1 MVDAT
6 GSVTPS
12 ASVLP
17 VITGLITALR
27 TTPARGA
34 HEFARSALLRGH
46 RVNTNHTIQSV
57 AMWTLAFGA
66 SLYLWGCKG
75 EVQSSPA
82 PQVPEIGVMTVT
94 PTSVPDEPEF
104 IGQAEASRI
113 VEIRSQVTGLIQER
127 YFQEG
132 REIKKGDRLYRI
144 DEVPFRAAAAS
155 AAGRVSQAE
164 ARLVQARQNLARVKP
179 LLEEHA
185 VSQKDYDDAVAE
197 ELSAKAALDTAKGD
211 LIKAKFDLNNTVIVA
226 PITGLVERTRVYE
239 GRLVSAQTDL
249 LTIIHQIDP
258 MYVVVNAPEAFL
270 IKRREDIAAKKIQ
283 HPGVYKLT
291 GTLIFLNG
299 SKYPEEGTLDLLDV
313 GLRSD
318 TSERPGRV
326 TFPNHDAIITPGQFV
341 TVRFHGV
348 SRTSVMLIPQRA
360 VLQGPKGP
368 IVYVVSADNKVEI
381 RDVKATA
388 WQGNEWLVEAG
399 LASGEQVV
407 VDSLQRIVPDS
418 IVKPVP
424 VEVERSGTQASEPKT
439 EASK

>member
-1 MVDAT
+1 MT
-6 GSVTPS
+6 MNLTW
-12 ASVLP
+12 
-17 VITGLITALR
+17 
-27 TTPARGA
+27 
-34 HEFARSALLRGH
+34 
-46 RVNTNHTIQSV
+46 N
-57 AMWTLAFGA
+57 AMQRLAIWTLPIGA
-66 SLYLWGCKG
+66 SLVLSACKG

-82 PQVPEIGVMTVT
+82 PQVPEIGVITVT

-113 VEIRSQVTGLIQER
+113 VEIRSQVTGIIQER

-144 DEVPFRAAAAS
+144 DEVPFRAAFAS
-155 AAGRVSQAE
+155 ATGRVSQSE
-164 ARLVQARQNLARVKP
+164 ARVVQARQNLARVKP

-197 ELSAKAALDTAKGD
+197 QLAAKAALDTAKGD
-211 LIKAKFDLNNTVIVA
+211 LIKAKFDLGNTVIVA
-226 PITGLVERTRVYE
+226 PITGLIERTRVYE

-270 IKRREDIAAKKIQ
+270 LKRQEDIASARIQ

-299 SKYPEEGTLDLLDV
+299 SKYAEEGTLDLLDV

-318 TSERPGRV
+318 TGERSARV
-326 TFPNHDAIITPGQFV
+326 TFPNRDGIIIPGQFV
-341 TVRFHGV
+341 TIRFHGV
-348 SRTSVMLIPQRA
+348 SRSSVMLIPQRA

-381 RDVKATA
+381 RDVKATV
-388 WQGNEWLVEAG
+388 WQGNQWLVEEG

-407 VDSLQRIVPDS
+407 VDSLQRIIPDS
-418 IVKPVP
+418 TVKPVP
-424 VEVERSGTQASEPKT
+424 VEVERSGAQAPGPKT
-439 EASK
+439 EAPR

>member
-1 MVDAT
+1 MKRQEKT
-6 GSVTPS
+6 
-12 ASVLP
+12 VLP
-17 VITGLITALR
+17 EIACAL
-27 TTPARGA
+27 TMGA
-34 HEFARSALLRGH
+34 ALFLL
-46 RVNTNHTIQSV
+46 S
-57 AMWTLAFGA
+57 
-66 SLYLWGCKG
+66 CKG
-75 EVQSSPA
+75 EVQSSPS
-82 PQVPEIGVMTVT
+82 PQVPEIGVLTVT

-113 VEIRSQVTGLIQER
+113 VEIRSQVTGIIQER

-155 AAGRVSQAE
+155 ATGRVSQSQ

-179 LLEEHA
+179 LLAEHA

-270 IKRREDIAAKKIQ
+270 IKRREDLAANKIQ

-299 SKYPEEGTLDLLDV
+299 SKYAEEGTLDLLDV

-318 TSERPGRV
+318 TGERSARV
-326 TFPNHDAIITPGQFV
+326 TFPNRDGIIIPGQFV
-341 TVRFHGV
+341 TIRFHGV
-348 SRTSVMLIPQRA
+348 SRSSVMLIPQRA

-368 IVYVVSADNKVEI
+368 IVYVVSADNKVAM
-381 RDVKATA
+381 RDVKATV
-388 WQGNEWLVEAG
+388 WQGNQWLVEEG
-399 LASGEQVV
+399 LAAGEQVV
-407 VDSLQRIVPDS
+407 VDSLQRIIPDS
-418 IVKPVP
+418 TVKPVP
-424 VEVERSGTQASEPKT
+424 VEVERSGAQAPGPKT
-439 EASK
+439 EAPR

>member
-1 MVDAT
+1 MTAYILAI
-6 GSVTPS
+6 G
-12 ASVLP
+12 A
-17 VITGLITALR
+17 GL
-27 TTPARGA
+27 
-34 HEFARSALLRGH
+34 LL
-46 RVNTNHTIQSV
+46 VS
-57 AMWTLAFGA
+57 
-66 SLYLWGCKG
+66 CKG

-113 VEIRSQVTGLIQER
+113 VEIRSQVTGIIQER

-132 REIKKGDRLYRI
+132 REIKKGEKLYRI
-144 DEVPFRAAAAS
+144 DEVPFRAAFAS
-155 AAGRVSQAE
+155 ATGRVSQSE
-164 ARLVQARQNLARVKP
+164 ARLVQANQNLARVKP
-179 LLEEHA
+179 LLAEHA

-197 ELSAKAALDTAKGD
+197 QLAARAALDTAKGD
-211 LIKAKFDLNNTVIVA
+211 WIKAKFDLGNTVITA

-270 IKRREDIAAKKIQ
+270 LRRQEDIAAARIE

-299 SKYPEEGTLDLLDV
+299 KPYPHDGTLDLLDV

-318 TSERPGRV
+318 TGERPARV
-326 TFPNHDAIITPGQFV
+326 TFPNREGVIIPGQFV

-348 SRTSVMLIPQRA
+348 SRSSVMLIPQRA

-368 IVYVVSADNKVEI
+368 MVYVVSSDNKVEI

-388 WQGNEWLVEAG
+388 WKGNQWLVEGG
-399 LASGEQVV
+399 LAAGEQVV
-407 VDSLQRIVPDS
+407 VDSLQRIIPDS
-418 IVKPVP
+418 TVKPVP
-424 VEVERSGTQASEPKT
+424 VEVEPAGNETPAPKT
-439 EASK
+439 DASK

>member
-1 MVDAT
+1 MTRERKTVGEMAT
-6 GSVTPS
+6 C
-12 ASVLP
+12 VLA
-17 VITGLITALR
+17 IGAGL
-27 TTPARGA
+27 
-34 HEFARSALLRGH
+34 LL
-46 RVNTNHTIQSV
+46 S
-57 AMWTLAFGA
+57 
-66 SLYLWGCKG
+66 SCKG

-82 PQVPEIGVMTVT
+82 PQVPEIGVMTVK

-113 VEIRSQVTGLIQER
+113 VEIRAQVTGIIQER

-132 REIKKGDRLYRI
+132 REIKKGEKLYRI
-144 DEVPFRAAAAS
+144 DEVPFRAAYAS
-155 AAGRVSQAE
+155 ATGRVSSSE
-164 ARLVQARQNLARVKP
+164 ARLVQANQNLARVKP

-197 ELSAKAALDTAKGD
+197 QLAARAALDTAKGD
-211 LIKAKFDLNNTVIVA
+211 LIKAKFDLGNTVIVA

-270 IKRREDIAAKKIQ
+270 LKRQEDIAAARIQ

-299 SKYPEEGTLDLLDV
+299 KPYPHDGTLDLIDV

-318 TSERPGRV
+318 TGERPARV
-326 TFPNHDAIITPGQFV
+326 TFPNKDGVLIPGQFV

-348 SRTSVMLIPQRA
+348 SRSSVMLIPQRA

-368 IVYVVSADNKVEI
+368 IVYVVNGDNKVEI

-388 WQGNEWLVEAG
+388 WKGNKWLVEGG

-407 VDSLQRIVPDS
+407 VDSLQRIIPDS
-418 IVKPVP
+418 TVKPVP
-424 VEVERSGTQASEPKT
+424 AEVEPLGTEAPDQKKT
-439 EASK
+439 EAAK

>member
-1 MVDAT
+1 MLVF
-6 GSVTPS
+6 
-12 ASVLP
+12 
-17 VITGLITALR
+17 GL
-27 TTPARGA
+27 
-34 HEFARSALLRGH
+34 SQSLL
-46 RVNTNHTIQSV
+46 
-57 AMWTLAFGA
+57 A
-66 SLYLWGCKG
+66 CKG
-75 EVQSSPA
+75 EVQSSPS
-82 PQVPEIGVMTVT
+82 PQVPEIGVMAVT

-113 VEIRSQVTGLIQER
+113 VEIRSQVTGIIQER

-132 REIKKGDRLYRI
+132 REIKKGDKLYRI

-155 AAGRVSQAE
+155 AKGRVSQSE
-164 ARLVQARQNLARVKP
+164 ARVVQARQNLARVKP

-197 ELSAKAALDTAKGD
+197 ELAAKAALDTAKGD
-211 LIKAKFDLNNTVIVA
+211 LIKANFDLGNTVIVA

-270 IKRREDIAAKKIQ
+270 IKRREDIAANKVM

-318 TSERPGRV
+318 TGERPGRV
-326 TFPNHDAIITPGQFV
+326 TFPNREGIIIPGQFV

-348 SRTSVMLIPQRA
+348 SRSSVMLIPQRA

-368 IVYVVSADNKVEI
+368 IVYVVRPDNKVVI

-388 WQGNEWLVEAG
+388 WKGNEWLVEEG
-399 LASGEQVV
+399 LAPGEQVV
-407 VDSLQRIVPDS
+407 VDSLQRIIPDS
-418 IVKPVP
+418 TVKPVP
-424 VEVERSGTQASEPKT
+424 APIEPSGIQASEPKKT

>member
-1 MVDAT
+1 MT
-6 GSVTPS
+6 MNLTW
-12 ASVLP
+12 
-17 VITGLITALR
+17 
-27 TTPARGA
+27 
-34 HEFARSALLRGH
+34 
-46 RVNTNHTIQSV
+46 N
-57 AMWTLAFGA
+57 AMQRLAIWTLPIGA
-66 SLYLWGCKG
+66 SLVLSACKG

-82 PQVPEIGVMTVT
+82 PQVPEIGVITVT

-113 VEIRSQVTGLIQER
+113 VEIRSQVTGIIQER

-144 DEVPFRAAAAS
+144 DEVPFRAAFAS
-155 AAGRVSQAE
+155 ATGRVSQSE
-164 ARLVQARQNLARVKP
+164 ARVVQARQNLARVKP

-197 ELSAKAALDTAKGD
+197 QLAAKAALDTAKGD
-211 LIKAKFDLNNTVIVA
+211 LIKAKFDLGNTVIVA
-226 PITGLVERTRVYE
+226 PITGLIERTRVYE

-270 IKRREDIAAKKIQ
+270 LKRQEDIASARIQ

-299 SKYPEEGTLDLLDV
+299 KSYPNDGTLDLIDV

-318 TSERPGRV
+318 TGERPARV
-326 TFPNHDAIITPGQFV
+326 TFPNKDGILIPGQFV

-348 SRTSVMLIPQRA
+348 SRSSVMLIPQRA
-360 VLQGPKGP
+360 VLQGPKGAM
-368 IVYVVSADNKVEI
+368 VYVVSADNKVEI
-381 RDVKATA
+381 RDVKASV
-388 WQGNEWLVEAG
+388 WRGNQWLVEEG

-407 VDSLQRIVPDS
+407 VDSLQRIIPDS
-418 IVKPVP
+418 TVKPVP
-424 VEVERSGTQASEPKT
+424 VDVEPSGSQAPEPKKT

>member
-1 MVDAT
+1 MKLKWRT
-6 GSVTPS
+6 IQN
-12 ASVLP
+12 L
-17 VITGLITALR
+17 ALW
-27 TTPARGA
+27 TPA
-34 HEFARSALLRGH
+34 
-46 RVNTNHTIQSV
+46 VVT
-57 AMWTLAFGA
+57 
-66 SLYLWGCKG
+66 SLVLSGCKG

-82 PQVPEIGVMTVT
+82 PQVPEIGVITVT

-113 VEIRSQVTGLIQER
+113 VEIRSQVTGIIQER

-132 REIKKGDRLYRI
+132 REIKKGEKLYRI
-144 DEVPFRAAAAS
+144 DDVPFRAAFAS
-155 AAGRVSQAE
+155 ATGRVSQSE
-164 ARLVQARQNLARVKP
+164 ARLVQANQNLARVKP
-179 LLEEHA
+179 LLAEHA

-197 ELSAKAALDTAKGD
+197 QLAARASLDTAKGD

-270 IKRREDIAAKKIQ
+270 LRRQEDIAAARIQ

-299 SKYPEEGTLDLLDV
+299 KTYSHEGTLDLLDV

-318 TSERPGRV
+318 TGERPARV
-326 TFPNHDAIITPGQFV
+326 TFPNHDGVIIPGQFV

-348 SRTSVMLIPQRA
+348 SRSSVMLIPQRA
-360 VLQGPKGP
+360 VLQGAKGP
-368 IVYVVSADNKVEI
+368 IVYVVSRDNKVEI
-381 RDVKATA
+381 RDVKATV
-388 WQGNEWLVEAG
+388 WKGNQWLVEEG

-418 IVKPVP
+418 TVKPVP
-424 VEVERSGTQASEPKT
+424 AAVEPVGVQSPPAKT
-439 EASK
+439 EPSK

>member
-1 MVDAT
+1 MDLKWKMIR
-6 GSVTPS
+6 P
-12 ASVLP
+12 
-17 VITGLITALR
+17 
-27 TTPARGA
+27 
-34 HEFARSALLRGH
+34 
-46 RVNTNHTIQSV
+46 
-57 AMWTLAFGA
+57 AMWTLSLGA
-66 SLYLWGCKG
+66 SLVLSACKG

-82 PQVPEIGVMTVT
+82 PQVPEIGVITVT

-113 VEIRSQVTGLIQER
+113 VEIRSQVTGIIQER

-144 DEVPFRAAAAS
+144 DEVPFRAAFAS
-155 AAGRVSQAE
+155 ATGRVSQSE
-164 ARLVQARQNLARVKP
+164 ARVVQARQNLARVKP

-197 ELSAKAALDTAKGD
+197 QLAAKAALDTAKGD
-211 LIKAKFDLNNTVIVA
+211 LIKAKFDLGNTVIVA
-226 PITGLVERTRVYE
+226 PITGLIERTRVYE

-270 IKRREDIAAKKIQ
+270 LKRQEDIAAARIQ

-299 SKYPEEGTLDLLDV
+299 KSYPNDGTLDLIDV

-318 TSERPGRV
+318 TGERPARV
-326 TFPNHDAIITPGQFV
+326 TFPNKDGILIPGQFV

-348 SRTSVMLIPQRA
+348 SRSSVMLIPQRA
-360 VLQGPKGP
+360 VLQGPKGAM
-368 IVYVVSADNKVEI
+368 VYVVSADNKVEI
-381 RDVKATA
+381 RDVKASV
-388 WQGNEWLVEAG
+388 WRGNQWLVEEG

-407 VDSLQRIVPDS
+407 VDSLQRIIPDS
-418 IVKPVP
+418 TVKPVP
-424 VEVERSGTQASEPKT
+424 ADVEPSGSQAPEPKKT
-439 EASK
+439 EAFK

>member
-1 MVDAT
+1 
-6 GSVTPS
+6 
-12 ASVLP
+12 
-17 VITGLITALR
+17 
-27 TTPARGA
+27 
-34 HEFARSALLRGH
+34 
-46 RVNTNHTIQSV
+46 
-57 AMWTLAFGA
+57 
-66 SLYLWGCKG
+66 
-75 EVQSSPA
+75 
-82 PQVPEIGVMTVT
+82 VT

-113 VEIRSQVTGLIQER
+113 VEIRSQVTGIIQER

-155 AAGRVSQAE
+155 ATGRVSQSE

-179 LLEEHA
+179 LLAEHA

-270 IKRREDIAAKKIQ
+270 IKRREDLAANKIQ

-299 SKYPEEGTLDLLDV
+299 SKYAEEGTLDLLDV
-313 GLRSD
+313 GSC
-318 TSERPGRV
+318 
-326 TFPNHDAIITPGQFV
+326 
-341 TVRFHGV
+341 
-348 SRTSVMLIPQRA
+348 
-360 VLQGPKGP
+360 
-368 IVYVVSADNKVEI
+368 
-381 RDVKATA
+381 DV
-388 WQGNEWLVEAG
+388 
-399 LASGEQVV
+399 
-407 VDSLQRIVPDS
+407 P
-418 IVKPVP
+418 
-424 VEVERSGTQASEPKT
+424 
-439 EASK
+439 

>member
-1 MVDAT
+1 
-6 GSVTPS
+6 
-12 ASVLP
+12 
-17 VITGLITALR
+17 
-27 TTPARGA
+27 
-34 HEFARSALLRGH
+34 LL
-46 RVNTNHTIQSV
+46 S
-57 AMWTLAFGA
+57 
-66 SLYLWGCKG
+66 GCKG

-82 PQVPEIGVMTVT
+82 PQVPEIGVITVK

-113 VEIRSQVTGLIQER
+113 VEIRSQVTGIILER

-144 DEVPFRAAAAS
+144 DEVPFRAAVAS
-155 AAGRVSQAE
+155 ATGRVSQSE
-164 ARLVQARQNLARVKP
+164 ARVVQAQQNLARVKP

-197 ELSAKAALDTAKGD
+197 QLAAKAALDTAKGD

-258 MYVVVNAPEAFL
+258 MYVVVNAPESFL
-270 IKRREDIAAKKIQ
+270 IKRREDIAAKKIK

-299 SKYPEEGTLDLLDV
+299 STYPEEGTLDLLDV
-313 GLRSD
+313 GLRSE
-318 TSERPGRV
+318 TGERPGRV
-326 TFPNHDAIITPGQFV
+326 TFPNHDGIIIPGQFV
-341 TVRFHGV
+341 TIRFHGV
-348 SRTSVMLIPQRA
+348 SRSSVMLIPQRA
-360 VLQGPKGP
+360 VLQGPKGA
-368 IVYVVSADNKVEI
+368 IVYVVNADNKVEV
-381 RDVKATA
+381 RDVKATM
-388 WQGNEWLVEAG
+388 WQKNQWLIEGG
-399 LASGEQVV
+399 LKAGEQVV
-407 VDSLQRIVPDS
+407 VDSLQRIIPDS
-418 IVKPVP
+418 TVKPVP
-424 VEVERSGTQASEPKT
+424 VEVEPAGNEVPAPKP

>member
-1 MVDAT
+1 
-6 GSVTPS
+6 
-12 ASVLP
+12 
-17 VITGLITALR
+17 
-27 TTPARGA
+27 
-34 HEFARSALLRGH
+34 
-46 RVNTNHTIQSV
+46 
-57 AMWTLAFGA
+57 
-66 SLYLWGCKG
+66 
-75 EVQSSPA
+75 
-82 PQVPEIGVMTVT
+82 MTVT

-113 VEIRSQVTGLIQER
+113 VEIRSQVTGIIQER

-144 DEVPFRAAAAS
+144 DEVPFRAAVAS
-155 AAGRVSQAE
+155 ATGRVSQSE
-164 ARLVQARQNLARVKP
+164 ARVVQARQNLARVKP
-179 LLEEHA
+179 LLAEHA

-197 ELSAKAALDTAKGD
+197 ELAAKAALDTAKGD

-258 MYVVVNAPEAFL
+258 MYVVVNAPESFL

-299 SKYPEEGTLDLLDV
+299 STYPEDGTLDLLDV

-318 TSERPGRV
+318 TGERQGRV
-326 TFPNHDAIITPGQFV
+326 TFPNKDGIIIPGQFV

-348 SRTSVMLIPQRA
+348 SRSRVMLVPQRA
-360 VLQGPKGP
+360 VLQGPKGA
-368 IVYVVSADNKVEI
+368 IVYVVNADNKVEI
-381 RDVKATA
+381 RDVKATS
-388 WQGNEWLVEAG
+388 WKGNHWLIEEG

-418 IVKPVP
+418 TVKPVP
-424 VEVERSGTQASEPKT
+424 VAVDPPQDHAPEPAKT

>member
-1 MVDAT
+1 MTAYILAI
-6 GSVTPS
+6 G
-12 ASVLP
+12 A
-17 VITGLITALR
+17 GL
-27 TTPARGA
+27 
-34 HEFARSALLRGH
+34 LL
-46 RVNTNHTIQSV
+46 VS
-57 AMWTLAFGA
+57 
-66 SLYLWGCKG
+66 CKG

-113 VEIRSQVTGLIQER
+113 VEIRSQVTGIIQER

-132 REIKKGDRLYRI
+132 REIKKGEKLYRI
-144 DEVPFRAAAAS
+144 DEVPFRAAFAS
-155 AAGRVSQAE
+155 ATGRVSQSE
-164 ARLVQARQNLARVKP
+164 ARLVQANQNLARVKP
-179 LLEEHA
+179 LLAEHA

-197 ELSAKAALDTAKGD
+197 QLAARAALDTAKGD
-211 LIKAKFDLNNTVIVA
+211 WIKAKFDLGNTVITA

-270 IKRREDIAAKKIQ
+270 LRRQEDIAAARIE

-299 SKYPEEGTLDLLDV
+299 KPYPHDGTLDLLDV

-318 TSERPGRV
+318 TGERPARV
-326 TFPNHDAIITPGQFV
+326 TFPNREGVIIPGQFV

-348 SRTSVMLIPQRA
+348 SRSSVMLIPQRA

-368 IVYVVSADNKVEI
+368 MVYVVSSDNKVEI

-388 WQGNEWLVEAG
+388 WKGNQWLVEGG
-399 LASGEQVV
+399 LAAGEQVV
-407 VDSLQRIVPDS
+407 VDSLQRIIPDS
-418 IVKPVP
+418 TVKPVP
-424 VEVERSGTQASEPKT
+424 APIEPAGMQASEPKKP

>member
-1 MVDAT
+1 MLVF
-6 GSVTPS
+6 
-12 ASVLP
+12 
-17 VITGLITALR
+17 GL
-27 TTPARGA
+27 
-34 HEFARSALLRGH
+34 S
-46 RVNTNHTIQSV
+46 QSLV
-57 AMWTLAFGA
+57 A
-66 SLYLWGCKG
+66 CKG
-75 EVQSSPA
+75 EVQSSPS
-82 PQVPEIGVMTVT
+82 PQVPEIGVIAVT

-113 VEIRSQVTGLIQER
+113 VEIRSQVTGIIQER

-132 REIKKGDRLYRI
+132 REIKKGDKLYRI

-155 AAGRVSQAE
+155 AKGRVSQSE
-164 ARLVQARQNLARVKP
+164 ARVVQARQNLARVKP

-197 ELSAKAALDTAKGD
+197 ELAAKAALDTAKGD
-211 LIKAKFDLNNTVIVA
+211 LIKANFDLGNTVIVA

-270 IKRREDIAAKKIQ
+270 IKRREDIAANKVM

-299 SKYPEEGTLDLLDV
+299 SRYPEEGTLDLLDV

-318 TSERPGRV
+318 TGERPARV
-326 TFPNHDAIITPGQFV
+326 TFPNREGIIIPGQFV

-348 SRTSVMLIPQRA
+348 SRSSVMLIPQRA

-368 IVYVVSADNKVEI
+368 IVYVVGADNKVVI
-381 RDVKATA
+381 RDVKATT
-388 WQGNEWLVEAG
+388 WKGNEWLVEEG
-399 LASGEQVV
+399 LAPGEQVV
-407 VDSLQRIVPDS
+407 VDSLQRIIPDS
-418 IVKPVP
+418 TVKPVP
-424 VEVERSGTQASEPKT
+424 APIEPSGIQASEPTKT

>member
-1 MVDAT
+1 MT
-6 GSVTPS
+6 MNLTW
-12 ASVLP
+12 
-17 VITGLITALR
+17 
-27 TTPARGA
+27 
-34 HEFARSALLRGH
+34 
-46 RVNTNHTIQSV
+46 N
-57 AMWTLAFGA
+57 AMQRLAIWTLPIGA
-66 SLYLWGCKG
+66 SLVLSACKG

-113 VEIRSQVTGLIQER
+113 VEIRSQVTGIIQER

-144 DEVPFRAAAAS
+144 DEVPFRAAFAS
-155 AAGRVSQAE
+155 ATGRVSQSE

-185 VSQKDYDDAVAE
+185 VSQKDHDDAVAE
-197 ELSAKAALDTAKGD
+197 ELAAKAALDTAKGD
-211 LIKAKFDLNNTVIVA
+211 LIKAKFDLGNTVIVA
-226 PITGLVERTRVYE
+226 PINGLVERTRVYE

-249 LTIIHQIDP
+249 LTVIHQIHP

-270 IKRREDIAAKKIQ
+270 IKRREDIVAKKIE

-299 SKYPEEGTLDLLDV
+299 SKYAEEGTLDLLDV

-318 TSERPGRV
+318 TGERPARV
-326 TFPNHDAIITPGQFV
+326 TFPNHDGILIPGQFV

-348 SRTSVMLIPQRA
+348 SRSSVMLIPQRA
-360 VLQGPKGP
+360 VLQGPKGS
-368 IVYVVSADNKVEI
+368 IVYVVNADNKVEI
-381 RDVKATA
+381 RDVKATV
-388 WQGNEWLVEAG
+388 WKGNQWLVEEG

-407 VDSLQRIVPDS
+407 VDSLQRVIPDS
-418 IVKPVP
+418 TVKPVP
-424 VEVERSGTQASEPKT
+424 VEVEKPGSPAPEPTKT

>member
-1 MVDAT
+1 MNLT
-6 GSVTPS
+6 W
-12 ASVLP
+12 
-17 VITGLITALR
+17 
-27 TTPARGA
+27 
-34 HEFARSALLRGH
+34 
-46 RVNTNHTIQSV
+46 N
-57 AMWTLAFGA
+57 AMQRLAIWTLPIGA
-66 SLYLWGCKG
+66 SLVLSACKG

-82 PQVPEIGVMTVT
+82 PQVQEIGVMTVK

-113 VEIRSQVTGLIQER
+113 VEIRSQVTGIIQEG

-144 DEVPFRAAAAS
+144 DEVPFRAAFAS
-155 AAGRVSQAE
+155 STGRVSQSE
-164 ARLVQARQNLARVKP
+164 ARLVQAQQNLARVKP

-211 LIKAKFDLNNTVIVA
+211 LIKAKFDLGNTVIVA
-226 PITGLVERTRVYE
+226 PINGLVERTRVYE

-249 LTIIHQIDP
+249 LTVIHQIHP

-270 IKRREDIAAKKIQ
+270 IKRREDIVAKKIE

-299 SKYPEEGTLDLLDV
+299 SKYSEEGTLDLLDV

-318 TSERPGRV
+318 TGERSARV
-326 TFPNHDAIITPGQFV
+326 TFPNHDGILIPGQFV

-348 SRTSVMLIPQRA
+348 SRSSVMLIPQRA
-360 VLQGPKGP
+360 VLQGPKGS
-368 IVYVVSADNKVEI
+368 IVYVVNADNKVEI
-381 RDVKATA
+381 RDVKATV
-388 WQGNEWLVEAG
+388 WKGNQWLVEEG

-407 VDSLQRIVPDS
+407 VDSLQRVIPDS
-418 IVKPVP
+418 TVKPVP
-424 VEVERSGTQASEPKT
+424 VEVEKPGSPAPEPQKT

>member
-1 MVDAT
+1 MTPHGKTVHVSF
-6 GSVTPS
+6 GSVLAIVS
-12 ASVLP
+12 A
-17 VITGLITALR
+17 I
-27 TTPARGA
+27 
-34 HEFARSALLRGH
+34 LL
-46 RVNTNHTIQSV
+46 
-57 AMWTLAFGA
+57 L
-66 SLYLWGCKG
+66 GCKG
-75 EVQSSPA
+75 EVQSSPPA
-82 PQVPEIGVMTVT
+82 QIPEIGVMTVR

-113 VEIRSQVTGLIQER
+113 VEIRSQVTGIIQER

-144 DEVPFRAAAAS
+144 DEIPFRAAVAS
-155 AAGRVSQAE
+155 ARGRVSQSE
-164 ARLVQARQNLARVKP
+164 ARVVQARQNLARVKP
-179 LLEEHA
+179 LLAEHA

-197 ELSAKAALDTAKGD
+197 ELAAKAALDTAKGD
-211 LIKAKFDLNNTVIVA
+211 LIKAKFDLGNTVIVA
-226 PITGLVERTRVYE
+226 PITGLVERTRLYE

-258 MYVVVNAPEAFL
+258 MYVVVNAPESFL

-299 SKYPEEGTLDLLDV
+299 STYPEEGTLDLLDV

-318 TSERPGRV
+318 TGERQGRV
-326 TFPNHDAIITPGQFV
+326 TFPNHDGILIPGQFV

-348 SRTSVMLIPQRA
+348 SRSSVMLIPQRA
-360 VLQGPKGP
+360 VLQGPKGA
-368 IVYVVSADNKVEI
+368 IVYVVNADNKVEM
-381 RDVKATA
+381 RDVKATS
-388 WQGNEWLVEAG
+388 WKGNRWLVEEG

-418 IVKPVP
+418 TVKPVP
-424 VEVERSGTQASEPKT
+424 VAVEPSGDHAPEPAKT
-439 EASK
+439 EAAR

>member
-1 MVDAT
+1 MLTVVPWRACALVV
-6 GSVTPS
+6 G
-12 ASVLP
+12 AALFLP
-17 VITGLITALR
+17 
-27 TTPARGA
+27 
-34 HEFARSALLRGH
+34 
-46 RVNTNHTIQSV
+46 
-57 AMWTLAFGA
+57 
-66 SLYLWGCKG
+66 GCKG
-75 EVQSSPA
+75 EVQSSPS
-82 PQVPEIGVMTVT
+82 PQVPEIGVITVKS
-94 PTSVPDEPEF
+94 TSVPDEPEF

-132 REIKKGDRLYRI
+132 REVKKGDRLYRI
-144 DEVPFRAAAAS
+144 DDVPFRAAAAS
-155 AAGRVSQAE
+155 ATGRLSQSQ
-164 ARLVQARQNLARVKP
+164 ARLVQAKQNLARVKP

-197 ELSAKAALDTAKGD
+197 ELAAKAALDTAKGD
-211 LIKAKFDLNNTVIVA
+211 LIKAKFDLGNTVIVA

-270 IKRREDIAAKKIQ
+270 IKRREDIAAKRIE

-291 GTLIFLNG
+291 GTLLFLNG
-299 SKYPEEGTLDLLDV
+299 SKYSEEGTLDLLEV
-313 GLRSD
+313 GLRTD
-318 TSERPGRV
+318 TGERPARV
-326 TFPNHDAIITPGQFV
+326 TFPNHDGIIIPGQFV

-348 SRTSVMLIPQRA
+348 SRSSVMLIPQRA
-360 VLQGPKGP
+360 VLQGPKGA

-388 WQGNEWLVEAG
+388 WKGNLWLVEEG

-418 IVKPVP
+418 TVKPVP
-424 VEVERSGTQASEPKT
+424 VDVESSASQAPGPKKP

>member
-1 MVDAT
+1 MKLNRKTVQSQIVVALAIAT
-6 GSVTPS
+6 
-12 ASVLP
+12 AILLP
-17 VITGLITALR
+17 
-27 TTPARGA
+27 
-34 HEFARSALLRGH
+34 
-46 RVNTNHTIQSV
+46 
-57 AMWTLAFGA
+57 
-66 SLYLWGCKG
+66 GCKG

-82 PQVPEIGVMTVT
+82 PSVPEIGVITVK

-113 VEIRSQVTGLIQER
+113 VEIRSQVTGIVLER

-155 AAGRVSQAE
+155 AKGRVSQSE
-164 ARLVQARQNLARVKP
+164 ARVVQAQQNLARVKP

-197 ELSAKAALDTAKGD
+197 QLAAKAALDTAKGD
-211 LIKAKFDLNNTVIVA
+211 LIKANFDLNNTVIVA

-258 MYVVVNAPEAFL
+258 MYVVVNAPESFL
-270 IKRREDIAAKKIQ
+270 IKRREDIAAKRIK

-299 SKYPEEGTLDLLDV
+299 STYPEEGTLDLLDV

-318 TSERPGRV
+318 TGERPARV
-326 TFPNHDAIITPGQFV
+326 TFPNHDGIIIPGQFV
-341 TVRFHGV
+341 TIRFHGV
-348 SRTSVMLIPQRA
+348 SRSSVVLIPQRA
-360 VLQGPKGP
+360 VLQGPKGA
-368 IVYVVSADNKVEI
+368 IVYVVNSDNKVEV
-381 RDVKATA
+381 RDVKATV
-388 WQGNEWLVEAG
+388 WQKDQWLVEGG
-399 LASGEQVV
+399 LAAGEQVV
-407 VDSLQRIVPDS
+407 VDSLQRIIPDS
-418 IVKPVP
+418 TVKPVP
-424 VEVERSGTQASEPKT
+424 VEVEPAGNETPAPKT
-439 EASK
+439 DASK